1 MIWLNKAR
9 GEGFLILS
17 FYDRV
22 RWPPRADFSV
32 VLSIVPGRFCRSWNP
47 PFAPSPPPSTF
58 LQMSTKK
65 LQGLRIRPGAIEF
78 AHHTCNS
85 CVGWVRRFVKTY
97 LGIASF
103 FGEFPTHLVPGR
115 WDLVEVR
122 HSNTRWRCRY
132 MTIPMRY
139 YTLIGSDITQMVFL
153 CRCLRA
159 DAAVVNT
166 WAWSHING
174 AMVLGCI
181 VPRHRLYVRKCIRAE
196 FWINMKIVA
205 WFRIHLW

>member
-1 MIWLNKAR
+1 M
-9 GEGFLILS
+9 
-17 FYDRV
+17 
-22 RWPPRADFSV
+22 
-32 VLSIVPGRFCRSWNP
+32 
-47 PFAPSPPPSTF
+47 
-58 LQMSTKK
+58 
-65 LQGLRIRPGAIEF
+65 
-78 AHHTCNS
+78 
-85 CVGWVRRFVKTY
+85 KTY

-196 FWINMKIVA
+196 FWINMKLLRDFESIFDRFLAVPYSKHSSRRLLYMVSPGPCNGRDNCVVR
-205 WFRIHLW
+205 FFTKTPHM